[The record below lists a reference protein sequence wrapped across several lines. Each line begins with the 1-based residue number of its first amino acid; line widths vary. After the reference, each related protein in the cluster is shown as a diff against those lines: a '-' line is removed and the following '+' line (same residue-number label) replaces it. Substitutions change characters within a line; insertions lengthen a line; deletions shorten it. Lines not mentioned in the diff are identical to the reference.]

1 MAVTDTIDY
10 IWCALGAVLAL
21 PGAMFIA
28 YSVAPRLRFAST
40 IGAFVGGLLGFP
52 VTLFVWGSALGSV
65 HLEGAV
71 VGVCTFFIASVTG
84 LIGALLVNTLIGGG
98 NQRPRSTQ
106 VEF

>member
-1 MAVTDTIDY
+1 MAVTDPIDY

-21 PGAMFIA
+21 PGVIFIA
-28 YSVAPRLRFAST
+28 YMVAPRLKFASAV
-40 IGAFVGGLLGFP
+40 GAFIGGVLGFP
-52 VTLFVWGSALGSV
+52 ITLFVWGSALGSV

-71 VGVCTFFIASVTG
+71 VLTCTFFIASVTG
-84 LIGALLVNTLIGGG
+84 LTGSLLVNALVGSG